1 MGFLLPQNPIWHILL
16 FSVCNIFFLTRRFLS
31 SSMVLS
37 SWENSFN
44 DWAVKEVIH
53 LQHGNTDPTLQLKL
67 LPKFLG
73 LTYVDLIISL
83 CIADTFKLELLQR
96 LREALNRKRQTCM
109 KKDKEKYSCSKV
121 TKKLSYTWGQ
131 IIYLFCRYFL
141 NEHYLTCMKSNSN
154 PTANLCSELWSK
166 VQKKNGTLQF
176 ENLGKDIWE
185 DLIWDVLKNTTI
197 DAAHNLQKVRLEMQ
211 KRTCPGCFSLRII
224 ISKGQPITP
233 SS

>member
-53 LQHGNTDPTLQLKL
+53 LQHGNTDPTLQLML

-109 KKDKEKYSCSKV
+109 KKDRKKIQLFKSDKETLLQLRTNY
-121 TKKLSYTWGQ
+121 LS
-131 IIYLFCRYFL
+131 FL
-141 NEHYLTCMKSNSN
+141 QVFPKWTLSDLHEVQFKSH
-154 PTANLCSELWSK
+154 SES
-166 VQKKNGTLQF
+166 V
-176 ENLGKDIWE
+176 
-185 DLIWDVLKNTTI
+185 
-197 DAAHNLQKVRLEMQ
+197 
-211 KRTCPGCFSLRII
+211 
-224 ISKGQPITP
+224 
-233 SS
+233 